1 MTTRTISKS
10 KQNKLHQVLWTA
22 KYFMDPDTNLDI
34 YKYNICKTTYQD
46 KKNIV
51 GLAMYHIG
59 YTYELEEFYKTNNI
73 DYNIESKVVKKEKIF
88 DREFRIFY
96 DLTLF
101 NISKQYFLNNDKYTF
116 IEGKMK
122 ARNTLQKSGVK
133 YT

>member
-1 MTTRTISKS
+1 
-10 KQNKLHQVLWTA
+10 
-22 KYFMDPDTNLDI
+22 
-34 YKYNICKTTYQD
+34 
-46 KKNIV
+46 
-51 GLAMYHIG
+51 MYHIG